1 LRESLSRHRRFQ
13 CVALQHPTSIPVSEH
28 TYSCSSCSYRIIW
41 AVSITY
47 AYSNFSF
54 CFQQC
59 VSSRESI
66 FTREHLISIIL
77 AWRIAS
83 TLPGTST
90 HIAYRSV
97 AADYACMGGCH
108 LVTTLDEAFAFVTR
122 GLNLPFSDSY
132 LLPLFSSNIMI
143 MHFQVDGRRQHCLIF
158 TTASITITIVFPS
171 KGKENTSGPLIFC
184 FYFCH
189 PSPVL
194 LQWAQQPY
202 RLVSS
207 GRLHVGEKLASCIVT
222 MSSQ

>member
-1 LRESLSRHRRFQ
+1 M
-13 CVALQHPTSIPVSEH
+13 
-28 TYSCSSCSYRIIW
+28 
-41 AVSITY
+41 
-47 AYSNFSF
+47 
-54 CFQQC
+54 CF
-59 VSSRESI
+59 
-66 FTREHLISIIL
+66 FTREHLH
-77 AWRIAS
+77 ARAS
-83 TLPGTST
+83 DFHHPGVAHRV
-90 HIAYRSV
+90 HIARYLYAHCISERCSRLCMHGWLPSCNHARRSIRLCHTRAQLAFQRFLSPSSV
-97 AADYACMGGCH
+97 LIEYHDYAFSGGWAA
-108 LVTTLDEAFAFVTR
+108 TTLFD
-122 GLNLPFSDSY
+122 
-132 LLPLFSSNIMI
+132 
-143 MHFQVDGRRQHCLIF
+143 F